1 LIRMNF
7 CFLSRILLM
16 IVTLST
22 VLPISIKDT
31 SNVVEELIYLS
42 SSDVNMS
49 MMDELI
55 FLTLETSKF
64 A

>member
-1 LIRMNF
+1 
-7 CFLSRILLM
+7 M

-31 SNVVEELIYLS
+31 SNVVEELIYFS
-42 SSDVNMS
+42 SSDVNIS
-49 MMDELI
+49 IIDEFIL
-55 FLTLETSKF
+55 LTLETSKF

>member
-1 LIRMNF
+1 
-7 CFLSRILLM
+7 M

-22 VLPISIKDT
+22 VLPISIKET
-31 SNVVEELIYLS
+31 SNVVEELIYFS

-49 MMDELI
+49 IIEELI